1 MSGHSKWST
10 IKHQK
15 GATDAKKG
23 AMFTKLANAIT
34 IAVKSH
40 NNPST
45 LIEKARAAN
54 MPKEKIQHA
63 IDKGEG
69 KIAGAQLSE
78 AIFEGFA
85 PLGVAI
91 IVETVTDNVTR
102 TSNDLRSTFAKNGG
116 NLGSP
121 GSVSYLFKHLGEI
134 EVLGEDILEKALETG
149 ALDVE
154 DNIVYTVPADLHRVK
169 EELSKSLKI
178 VNAELVYRPNKETI
192 VKLSPQD
199 LEKVENFI
207 ETIDSLDD
215 VQMVYCNV

>member
-40 NNPST
+40 NNPLT

-154 DNIVYTVPADLHRVK
+154 DNIVYPAPADLHRVK

>member
-40 NNPST
+40 NNPLT

-154 DNIVYTVPADLHRVK
+154 DNIVYTAPADLHRVK

>member
-91 IVETVTDNVTR
+91 IVETVTANVTR

-154 DNIVYTVPADLHRVK
+154 DNIVYTAPADLHRVK